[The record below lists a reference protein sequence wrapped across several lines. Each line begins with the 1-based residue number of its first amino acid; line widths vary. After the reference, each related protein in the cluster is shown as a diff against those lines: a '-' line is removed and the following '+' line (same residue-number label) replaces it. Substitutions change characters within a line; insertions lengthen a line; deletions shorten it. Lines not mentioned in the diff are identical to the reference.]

1 MLRCISLCPQGDSD
15 LPPGESFWERKK
27 RQQELQSQKWAAQG
41 VSHPLDG
48 EDESILATKQL
59 RQEKKAKKKAQK
71 DAERTKQQQTKPPSA
86 PPTVEG
92 PRAISADIQKN
103 RGLTPNR

>member
-1 MLRCISLCPQGDSD
+1 MDCSVYPQGDGD

-27 RQQELQSQKWAAQG
+27 RLQELEAKKWAAKG
-41 VSHPLDG
+41 RSHPFDG
-48 EDESILATKQL
+48 DNESVLAAKQL
-59 RQEKKAKKKAQK
+59 KQQKKAQK
-71 DAERTKQQQTKPPSA
+71 KAEKDAERLKRQQTKPPSA